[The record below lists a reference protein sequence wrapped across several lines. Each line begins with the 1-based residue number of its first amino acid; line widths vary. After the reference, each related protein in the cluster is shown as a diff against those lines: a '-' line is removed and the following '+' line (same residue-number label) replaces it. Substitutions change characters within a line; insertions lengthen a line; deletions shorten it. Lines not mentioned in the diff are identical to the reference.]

1 MPAIHPT
8 AIIDPQ
14 ATIAPDAAIGPYCV
28 IGPHVTVGEG
38 CRLIAHVHV
47 TGHTTIGARTSIQ
60 PFASLGT
67 PPQSVKY
74 RGGPTRL
81 VIGAGCDIREAVT
94 MNTGTEDGGG
104 LTEVGERG
112 FFMAGSHVGHDC
124 KVGNDVT
131 IANDTV
137 LGGHVAVGDNAMIGG
152 QAAVLQFCR
161 IGESAMMSGFSAIAA
176 DLIPFGFAVGQR
188 GVLGGLNIIGMRRR
202 GLARADIHH
211 VRRLYRALF
220 LGPGSFKDR
229 LPAVEREFGDHPI
242 AAKIFAF
249 IRAGGNRP
257 LLMPPL
263 RRGDTD
269 AADALAADP
278 AP

>member
-14 ATIAPDAAIGPYCV
+14 AEIAAGAAIGPYCV
-28 IGPHVTVGEG
+28 IGPHVAVAED
-38 CRLIAHVHV
+38 CRLVAHVHV
-47 TGHTTIGARTSIQ
+47 TGHTTIGPRTIIQ

-104 LTEVGERG
+104 VTEVGERC

-124 KVGNDVT
+124 QVGNDVT

-137 LGGHVAVGDNAMIGG
+137 LGGHVAVGDNAVLGG
-152 QAAVLQFCR
+152 QAAVHQFCR
-161 IGESAMMSGFSAIAA
+161 IGEGAMMSGFSAIAA

-188 GVLGGLNIIGMRRR
+188 GVLGGLNIIGMRRQ
-202 GLARADIHH
+202 GVARADIHH
-211 VRRLYRALF
+211 VRRLYRSLF
-220 LGPGSFKDR
+220 HGAGSFKER
-229 LPAVEREFGDHPI
+229 LPSVEREFGDHPI
-242 AAKIFAF
+242 AARIFAF
-249 IRAGGNRP
+249 IHAGESRP
-257 LLMPPL
+257 LLMPP
-263 RRGDTD
+263 RRAGAEIAD
-269 AADALAADP
+269 AAP
-278 AP
+278 